1 MYIFKESLEELYDVL
16 ASHGIIIS
24 KSDRILSQKEIDQLR
39 DKLFELY
46 KENAIE
52 IDFQK
57 KKV

>member
-1 MYIFKESLEELYDVL
+1 MYIFKESLEELYDVF
-16 ASHGIIIS
+16 ASHDIIIS

>member
-1 MYIFKESLEELYDVL
+1 MYIFKESLEELYDVF
-16 ASHGIIIS
+16 ASYDIIIS

-46 KENAIE
+46 KENTIE